1 MRVRIIFKIAKVK
14 YTETPTRSSS
24 TQLSSH
30 VPGKRSHLLPS
41 RHAPPTLLPG
51 TPGPALLSWALTAPR
66 PSLLW
71 EIYRNPR
78 IPFIC
83 MILYLMSFSP
93 LDCKTPG
100 GWGRHVSLPAVFP
113 TPSTVWVAFKVLIIA
128 CTELSSCSLWAWE
141 PEVLS
146 LPVRPRLAPRAVY
159 STLPGS
165 LGQKFL
171 GPAPLLVSSL
181 HGPLPTGLCQ
191 CFRLKL
197 SFLLFPR
204 VNGLL

>member
-1 MRVRIIFKIAKVK
+1 MFLANAVTCYPPGMHR
-14 YTETPTRSSS
+14 PPSCPGPLGQPCSHG
-24 TQLSSH
+24 LSPRH
-30 VPGKRSHLLPS
+30 VPLCCG
-41 RHAPPTLLPG
+41 
-51 TPGPALLSWALTAPR
+51 
-66 PSLLW
+66 

-78 IPFIC
+78 FTFIC

-100 GWGRHVSLPAVFP
+100 GWGRHVSLPAV
-113 TPSTVWVAFKVLIIA
+113 
-128 CTELSSCSLWAWE
+128 LSSCSLWAWE
-141 PEVLS
+141 PKVLS

-165 LGQKFL
+165 LGQKCL

>member
-1 MRVRIIFKIAKVK
+1 MFLANAVTTCYPPGMHR
-14 YTETPTRSSS
+14 PPSCPGPLGQPCSHG
-24 TQLSSH
+24 LSPRH
-30 VPGKRSHLLPS
+30 VPLCCG
-41 RHAPPTLLPG
+41 
-51 TPGPALLSWALTAPR
+51 
-66 PSLLW
+66 

-78 IPFIC
+78 FTFIC
-83 MILYLMSFSP
+83 IILYLMSFSP

-100 GWGRHVSLPAVFP
+100 GWGQHVSLPAVFP
-113 TPSTVWVAFKVLIIA
+113 TPSTVWVTFKVLIIA

-181 HGPLPTGLCQ
+181 HRPLPTGLCQ
-191 CFRLKL
+191 CLRLKL

>member
-1 MRVRIIFKIAKVK
+1 MGVRIIFKIAKVK

-24 TQLSSH
+24 TQLSSR
-30 VPGKRSHLLPS
+30 VPAKRSHYLLPS

-78 IPFIC
+78 FPFIC
-83 MILYLMSFSP
+83 IILYLMSFSP

-100 GWGRHVSLPAVFP
+100 GWGRHVSLPAV
-113 TPSTVWVAFKVLIIA
+113 
-128 CTELSSCSLWAWE
+128 LSSCSLWAWE
-141 PEVLS
+141 PKVLS

-181 HGPLPTGLCQ
+181 HRPLPTGLCQ